1 MNENQGIEFKESWRD
16 DYLKTLCAF
25 ANTDGGV
32 MYIGMSDNGEPVGL
46 KNTDYLLESIPN
58 KIRHSL
64 NIIPSVKAE
73 HIKDIEVIKIEI
85 PPSEVPI
92 SYKGKFY
99 IRSGSTTQEV
109 SGMELVKFLM
119 KKQKLSWEALLSDA
133 GVNEIDEETVLKF
146 KNMAKDRLAISEEDS
161 IEKILE
167 NLELLRNG
175 KLTNA
180 GLLLFGKNP
189 GRYFLNAATRVGRF
203 RTETEIVDTVEIKGN
218 LFGQVDK
225 IMDAIKKH
233 LNVRFEIEGIERKDI
248 WDYPLPAIREACI
261 NALIHRDYMD
271 SAEIQIKIYDDRI
284 WFWNPGKLPEGI
296 TVEMLKDEH
305 FSKPRNKLIAMVF
318 YYAGLIERWGT
329 GTRRIVE
336 LCKEQGLPEPE
347 FKEFGNGFSVI
358 FYKDI
363 YNEEN
368 LRKMGLNERQ
378 IKAVLYVKEKG
389 KITNKEYQEITGVKK
404 RQATDDLRELEK
416 SGILLKIGTTGKG
429 VHYVLK
435 GYQRGERGINGAP
448 KGRKRI
454 NNETKNDANE
464 PKKSQKMHE
473 KVDENER

>member
-1 MNENQGIEFKESWRD
+1 MRENQRVEFKESWRD
-16 DYLKTLCAF
+16 EYLKTLCAF
-25 ANTDGGV
+25 ANTEGGL
-32 MYIGMSDNGEPVGL
+32 MYIGMSDKGEPIGL
-46 KNTDYLLESIPN
+46 KNTDYLLETLPN
-58 KIRHSL
+58 KIRNSL
-64 NIIPSVKAE
+64 NILASVKVE
-73 HIKDIEVIKIEI
+73 HIKGIEVIKIET

-119 KKQKLSWEALLSDA
+119 KKQKLSWDALLSDA
-133 GVNEIDEETVLKF
+133 GIDEIDEETVLKF
-146 KNMAKDRLAISEEDS
+146 KNMAKDRLAISEGDS

-167 NLELLRNG
+167 NLELLRDG

-189 GRYFLNAATRVGRF
+189 GGYFLNATTRVGRF
-203 RTETEIVDTVEIKGN
+203 RTETEIMDTVDIKGN
-218 LFGQVDK
+218 LFNQVNK
-225 IMDAIKKH
+225 VVDAIKKH
-233 LNVRFEIEGIERKDI
+233 LNVRFEIKGIERKDT

-296 TVEMLKDEH
+296 TVDILKNEH

-329 GTRRIVE
+329 GTRRMVE
-336 LCKEQGLPEPE
+336 LCREHGLPEPE
-347 FKEFGNGFSVI
+347 FREFGNGFSVI
-358 FYKDI
+358 FYKDV

-368 LRKMGLNERQ
+368 LKKIGLNERQ

-389 KITNKEYQEITGVKK
+389 KITNKEYQKVNECSK
-404 RQATDDLRELEK
+404 ATATRDIMDLVNRGLLIA
-416 SGILLKIGTTGKG
+416 SGTGKRDL
-429 VHYVLK
+429 HYTLS
-435 GYQRGERGINGAP
+435 Q
-448 KGRKRI
+448 KRA
-454 NNETKNDANE
+454 KNDANE
-464 PKKSQKMHE
+464 PKKSQKMGE
-473 KVDENER
+473 KRDENER